1 MDREGID
8 AVLTERLARS
18 SPASAAS
25 AVAVN
30 A

>member
-8 AVLTERLARS
+8 AVLTEAPGALAS
-18 SPASAAS
+18 ASAAS